1 MLWVDLVILFCYC
14 MRYRAKLGCLK
25 FSIEVGEGGGGIM
38 RFVLFVSFC
47 YTCTFYMYWC
57 WK

>member
-1 MLWVDLVILFCYC
+1 MLLLHEVS
-14 MRYRAKLGCLK
+14 RAKLGCLK
-25 FSIEVGEGGGGIM
+25 FSIEVGDGGGGIM